1 MRFAASV
8 LLTFLAFGSA
18 SAQSSVA
25 ARTNS
30 IVASF
35 NKSKHVAKERRGVVR
50 EKYKDIVSKADVR
63 SNPAAYSGA
72 YASDLG
78 FSLDLRVANNGR
90 VEGSGSEPLSDDPS
104 VSRRFS
110 LNGKVEGA
118 LLTATK
124 TYANGRRENFEGVF
138 IDLTSHDSPTDPGTT
153 SFGLGARATMQLN
166 GLTLERLF
174 YERVR

>member
-1 MRFAASV
+1 MRFAASA
-8 LLTFLAFGSA
+8 LLTFLAFGSV
-18 SAQSSVA
+18 SAQTSVT
-25 ARTNS
+25 ARTNA

-35 NKSKHVAKERRGVVR
+35 NKSKHVVKERRGVVR
-50 EKYKDIVSKADVR
+50 EKYKNIVSKADVK

-78 FSLDLRVANNGR
+78 FSLDLRVASNGR

-110 LNGKVEGA
+110 LSGKIESA

-124 TYANGRRENFEGVF
+124 TYTNGRSENFEGVF
-138 IDLTSHDSPTDPGTT
+138 IDLTSHDSPADPGTT
-153 SFGLGARATMQLN
+153 SFGLAVRAAMQLN
-166 GLTLERLF
+166 GLNLERLF